1 MAHRDN
7 KDLNEFSQKM
17 RNEGAK
23 GFGGGGWPETD
34 KTELKPRHAA
44 MHPGGA
50 RPVPPRKQAPCQLG
64 DRILTGLAILSLGML
79 IVGAMGAYLSNDSQR
94 VTTTA
99 PDVSAPTSGFT
110 ESTGIRLNEL
120 ERRMTALNDRY
131 GQRLHALETQMVDVI
146 EPYGARLKTIE
157 TRLAT
162 PGGIDMAHLRELEHR
177 LDQFDASAYQARL
190 KRVENR
196 MAQEYPPGQAGLRNT
211 ESRPGENYAAYDSRL
226 RAMETRMMQIQA
238 PYEHRLQELEQR
250 LIYAYARLD
259 YLSARMESFIS
270 TNSALMQA
278 NATLYDNPPAS
289 APVDNHTSPYAP
301 PAPATEEPA
310 AEAVT
315 TPPDADAA
323 DTVALP
329 AESPSSIMVS
339 SVAPQA
345 PTRQAGANSPTATP
359 EGSPGETVVSAPTTQ
374 ASMAATV
381 SPRKHDKPAATTAV
395 VRKGNSPNQP
405 GAGGWAINLASYTN
419 QEIAASKLADFK
431 RKGVSA
437 EQVEAT
443 VKGKTIYRVRVA
455 GFDTRM
461 AARAQAETIKR
472 QLGLKET
479 WITKQ

>member
-17 RNEGAK
+17 RNEGERS
-23 GFGGGGWPETD
+23 FGGGGWPEAD
-34 KTELKPRHAA
+34 RTEIKPRHDA
-44 MHPGGA
+44 MRPGGT

-64 DRILTGLAILSLGML
+64 DRILTALAILSLGML

-99 PDVSAPTSGFT
+99 PDVSAPPSGFT

-120 ERRMTALNDRY
+120 ERRMTALNNRY
-131 GQRLHALETQMVDVI
+131 GQRLHALETKVADVI

-162 PGGIDMAHLRELEHR
+162 PGEIDVTHLRELEHR
-177 LDQFDASAYQARL
+177 LDQFDASAYEARL
-190 KRVENR
+190 KTVENR
-196 MAQEYPPGQAGLRNT
+196 VAQEYPPGQAGLRNT

-226 RAMETRMMQIQA
+226 RAIETRMMQIQV
-238 PYEHRLQELEQR
+238 PYEHRVQELEQR

-259 YLSARMESFIS
+259 YLSARMESIIS
-270 TNSALMQA
+270 TNPAIMQA
-278 NATLYDNPPAS
+278 NATMYDNPPAA
-289 APVDNHTSPYAP
+289 APADNHASPHAP
-301 PAPATEEPA
+301 PAPETKETA
-310 AEAVT
+310 AQAVT
-315 TPPDADAA
+315 TPPDADTAG
-323 DTVALP
+323 TVVP
-329 AESPSSIMVS
+329 PVESSSSVMVT

-345 PTRQAGANSPTATP
+345 PTTQVSIAN
-359 EGSPGETVVSAPTTQ
+359 
-374 ASMAATV
+374 TV
-381 SPRKHDKPAATTAV
+381 SPLRQDKPSATTTDI
-395 VRKGNSPNQP
+395 RKGNSPNQS
-405 GAGGWAINLASYTN
+405 GTGGWAINLASYTN
-419 QEIAASKLADFK
+419 KEIASRKLADFN

-437 EQVEAT
+437 EQVAAT
-443 VKGKTIYRVRVA
+443 VKGRTIYRVRVA
-455 GFDTRM
+455 GFDTHK

>member
-1 MAHRDN
+1 
-7 KDLNEFSQKM
+7 
-17 RNEGAK
+17 
-23 GFGGGGWPETD
+23 
-34 KTELKPRHAA
+34 
-44 MHPGGA
+44 
-50 RPVPPRKQAPCQLG
+50 
-64 DRILTGLAILSLGML
+64 
-79 IVGAMGAYLSNDSQR
+79 
-94 VTTTA
+94 
-99 PDVSAPTSGFT
+99 
-110 ESTGIRLNEL
+110 
-120 ERRMTALNDRY
+120 
-131 GQRLHALETQMVDVI
+131 
-146 EPYGARLKTIE
+146 
-157 TRLAT
+157 
-162 PGGIDMAHLRELEHR
+162 
-177 LDQFDASAYQARL
+177 
-190 KRVENR
+190 
-196 MAQEYPPGQAGLRNT
+196 
-211 ESRPGENYAAYDSRL
+211 
-226 RAMETRMMQIQA
+226 MMQIQA

-278 NATLYDNPPAS
+278 NATLYDNPPAA

-339 SVAPQA
+339 SAAPQA
-345 PTRQAGANSPTATP
+345 PTRQLTANSST
-359 EGSPGETVVSAPTTQ
+359 ELPGETVVSAPTTQ

-381 SPRKHDKPAATTAV
+381 SPRKQDKPAATTAV